1 MKLGVPQGAFYWIL
15 YGKWNRYGV
24 GGGLWSAGNQGHPS
38 QKATSVFVPACCPG
52 QRGIKCWHTWSEF
65 PFQSGCLLA
74 RPFQPESSLCMLQ
87 LPQLWKC
94 LQQQWRS
101 KLSTSN
107 KSVNRRG
114 EKPAQRPQKP
124 FGPTYRD
131 VSVSGRACVGLRVL
145 WQRWYVWKWRAVAEY
160 GAGLRRAVNGTLVLC
175 LIICHGRLM
184 ILSDPTVPFNFV
196 FIKSALD
203 F

>member
-1 MKLGVPQGAFYWIL
+1 MVGLERKKKNSKFLTAAVVWQHLSELVVTRKPCWIPTAH
-15 YGKWNRYGV
+15 NR
-24 GGGLWSAGNQGHPS
+24 GLLPWTG
-38 QKATSVFVPACCPG
+38 
-52 QRGIKCWHTWSEF
+52 GIKCWHTWSEF
-65 PFQSGCLLA
+65 PFLSGCLLA

-114 EKPAQRPQKP
+114 ENPAQRPQKP
-124 FGPTYRD
+124 FGPTDRD
-131 VSVSGRACVGLRVL
+131 ISVSGPACVGLRVL
-145 WQRWYVWKWRAVAEY
+145 WQRWCVWKWRAVAEY
-160 GAGLRRAVNGTLVLC
+160 RAGLRRAVNGTLVLC
-175 LIICHGRLM
+175 LIICHGKLM